1 VPRLVKSLRLLQIR
15 AFAAL
20 LDHIGRR
27 PRGQAALVALR
38 QSRVSTCILNFLL
51 GYRRVYASF
60 AEAEMAAAHYI
71 GGGHEHPSE
80 IQAHIDITEVTRE
93 SDYAALFHLAP
104 IARELRHVFD
114 LGGSVGNL
122 FYSYARHLRFAA
134 DLTWTVC
141 ELPATRKAGERLA
154 AERGETRLRFTD
166 RFDEV
171 AGADLLIICGAL
183 HYFAEPLAEMLGRL
197 ERLPERVLINRAAC
211 SRGASLIT
219 VQEAHGRT
227 HLVACRLHGRAEI
240 VEGMLGLG
248 YRLRADWPIHERR
261 LWVPLYPDRSLG
273 HYLGFYFERRGHA
286 SAER

>member
-1 VPRLVKSLRLLQIR
+1 LLRLLQIR

-20 LDHIGRR
+20 LDYIGRR
-27 PRGQAALVALR
+27 PGGRAALVALR
-38 QSRVSTCILNFLL
+38 QSRVSMGVLNLLL

-60 AEAEMAAAHYI
+60 GEAERAAAHYI

-80 IQAHIDITEVTRE
+80 IQAHVDITEVTRE
-93 SDYAALFHLAP
+93 SDYAALFYLAP
-104 IARELRHVFD
+104 IAHELRHVFD

-122 FYSYARHLRFAA
+122 FYSYARYLPFAA
-134 DLTWTVC
+134 DLIWTVC

-154 AERGETRLRFTD
+154 AERGEARLRFTD
-166 RFDEV
+166 ELDEA

-211 SRGASLIT
+211 SRGVSLIT

-227 HLVACRLHGRAEI
+227 HLVGCRLHGRVEI
-240 VEGMLGLG
+240 VEGMLALG
-248 YRLRADWPIHERR
+248 YRLCGAWPVHERR
-261 LWVPLYPDRSLG
+261 LWVPLYPDLSLG
-273 HYLGFYFERRGHA
+273 HYLGFYFERAGGESQRPA
-286 SAER
+286 